1 MSEVQSAA
9 RETTPQQ
16 AISPPVQPAQNSEVL
31 KKRLKGMMPTSREL
45 IVLLLLGNFV
55 FTGALWYRFETTRQ
69 PEIATVGVTA
79 LTRLYATKVAADPNA
94 TPEILKAKTELFQDT
109 VRKAV
114 EDLALRKKVIIIA
127 REAVLTGEH
136 EDLTPEL
143 EAAVAKIAESD
154 VKGASQPKGGLDGN
168 LLGIQ

>member
-1 MSEVQSAA
+1 MSEDQ
-9 RETTPQQ
+9 TFTPGVE
-16 AISPPVQPAQNSEVL
+16 P
-31 KKRLKGMMPTSREL
+31 KPTSSAKAKIKSVMPSFKEAM
-45 IVLLLLGNFV
+45 IVLLLGNFV

-79 LTRLYATKVAADPNA
+79 LTRLYMTKVAADPNA
-94 TPEILKAKTELFQDT
+94 TPEILQAKTELFQDT

-114 EDLALRKKVIIIA
+114 EELAVRKKVIIVA

-143 EAAVAKIAESD
+143 EAAVAQIAD
-154 VKGASQPKGGLDGN
+154 ANVQAKAQPKGGLDAN

>member
-1 MSEVQSAA
+1 
-9 RETTPQQ
+9 
-16 AISPPVQPAQNSEVL
+16 
-31 KKRLKGMMPTSREL
+31 MMPTSREM
-45 IVLLLLGNFV
+45 IVLLLVGNFV

-154 VKGASQPKGGLDGN
+154 VQGASQPKGGLDGN